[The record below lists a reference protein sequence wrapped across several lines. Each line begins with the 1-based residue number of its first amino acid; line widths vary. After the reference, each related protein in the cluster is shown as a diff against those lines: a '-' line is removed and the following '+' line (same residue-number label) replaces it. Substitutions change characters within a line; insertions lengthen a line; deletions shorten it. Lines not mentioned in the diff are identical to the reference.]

1 MFQIRITHK
10 VKKHPLATNE
20 ASDGAHAPRSA
31 AASGK
36 LVVPASDRRLSL
48 LGCLGWAGA
57 ALKPHAA
64 SSDPDT
70 AIEVLSE
77 VVTSSVLVWFG
88 RQSGMK
94 SWVCD
99 GLDFFKAPW
108 AVYSVL
114 GAAGPRAAD
123 APVAVPLEIDGSR
136 L

>member
-1 MFQIRITHK
+1 MG
-10 VKKHPLATNE
+10 
-20 ASDGAHAPRSA
+20 S
-31 AASGK
+31 
-36 LVVPASDRRLSL
+36 
-48 LGCLGWAGA
+48 LGWAGA
-57 ALKPHAA
+57 APQPHVA
-64 SSDPDT
+64 SRDGET
-70 AIEVLSE
+70 AIKLLSE